1 MRGWIRRLAALPAR
15 AVAPRRRD
23 AVGLGAAALV
33 WVAVLLLVSVAGK
46 AVVIQRVD
54 RTPVGTRAPQ
64 GEQVPGAPV
73 DDLPATASPGFLSNL
88 PGLLGLA
95 PDAPG
100 DDDLGVSDP
109 LKSTPPAPSLLPAL
123 PVIELPPLPKE
134 LDPFLRVVGPSVRQV
149 CSTTGV
155 VIVLSALLKGDLES
169 SGIPVTQA
177 LTYLG
182 PVLSACALFPQDQP
196 SICAVDTA
204 LNNAVIPKD
213 LQILVGVPPLAA
225 LGLDQVDSVIRL
237 LQSTGLPL
245 PPDLNTTVADALG
258 CELR

>member
-1 MRGWIRRLAALPAR
+1 MVRLRRIVALPGR
-15 AVAPRRRD
+15 VLAPRRRD
-23 AVGLGAAALV
+23 ALGLGAAGLV
-33 WVAVLLLVSVAGK
+33 WLAVLVLVSVAGK

-54 RTPVGTRAPQ
+54 RAPVGTSAPQ
-64 GEQVPGAPV
+64 GEQVAGAPV
-73 DDLPATASPGFLSNL
+73 DDLPAVSSPGFFSNL
-88 PGLLGLA
+88 PT
-95 PDAPG
+95 APG
-100 DDDLGVSDP
+100 VLTPFAPEDDLGISDP
-109 LKSTPPAPSLLPAL
+109 LKSTPPAPSFLPAL

-134 LDPFLRVVGPSVRQV
+134 LDPLLRVVGPSVRQV

-155 VIVLSALLKGDLES
+155 VIVLSALLKGDLEA

-204 LNNAVIPKD
+204 LNNALIPKD

-225 LGLDQVDSVIRL
+225 LGLDQVNSVVRL
-237 LQSTGLPL
+237 LQSTGVPL
-245 PPDLNTTVADALG
+245 PPDINASVAKALG
-258 CELR
+258 CQLR